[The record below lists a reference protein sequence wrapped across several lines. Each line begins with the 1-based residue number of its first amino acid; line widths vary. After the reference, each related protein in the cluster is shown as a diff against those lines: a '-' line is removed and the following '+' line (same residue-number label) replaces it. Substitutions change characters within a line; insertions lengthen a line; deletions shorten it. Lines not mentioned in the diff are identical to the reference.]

1 MSVQFLTSQ
10 WQKSCPVFLPS
21 CALCGCT
28 EVSPGT
34 AVLPAEQPEN
44 SWKLQPSSL
53 WYITTA
59 CLRQPQCIWKRCIT
73 HSLLCS
79 LLFDSTYCRTDKSAA
94 AAVATALHCTVL
106 LRTFYRLFQKNCL
119 ICRVL
124 FMLHIYIVC
133 AYFWPHPYPRCKHF
147 DIMRR
152 THRHAS
158 YYARKH
164 TRTFFQ
170 KKIFKIF
177 FTKFV
182 FILQIL
188 W

>member
-53 WYITTA
+53 WYITTT

-79 LLFDSTYCRTDKSAA
+79 LLFVSTYCRTDKSAA
-94 AAVATALHCTVL
+94 AVVATALYYWGH
-106 LRTFYRLFQKNCL
+106 FIDFFWKNVSFVGCCL
-119 ICRVL
+119 C
-124 FMLHIYIVC
+124 YI
-133 AYFWPHPYPRCKHF
+133 FL
-147 DIMRR
+147 
-152 THRHAS
+152 S
-158 YYARKH
+158 NN
-164 TRTFFQ
+164 
-170 KKIFKIF
+170 
-177 FTKFV
+177 KF
-182 FILQIL
+182 
-188 W
+188 